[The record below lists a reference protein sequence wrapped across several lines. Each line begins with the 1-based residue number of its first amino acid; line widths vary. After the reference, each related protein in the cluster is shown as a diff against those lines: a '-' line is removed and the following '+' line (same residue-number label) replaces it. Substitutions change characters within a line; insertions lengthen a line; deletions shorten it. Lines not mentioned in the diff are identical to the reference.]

1 MKTDLQDKVATVV
14 VGIAGTV
21 LLAIVTGIFVGVT
34 WKVAQWII
42 N

>member
-1 MKTDLQDKVATVV
+1 MNTDAKDKVATVV

-34 WKVAQWII
+34 WKVAQWIA

>member
-1 MKTDLQDKVATVV
+1 MNTDSKDKVTTVI
-14 VGIAGTV
+14 VGIGGTV